1 MPREEGSIKL
11 LCLSDDRVFHS
22 QRDMVYLLSCD
33 LGTPGDGWMGGF
45 DHRLLLGWWCT
56 VNWYYGRCTRRIF
69 GLSERCGIKRLKLM
83 VNGIWSLH
91 TSPRMERILCTLSSP
106 WTVDLTWI
114 NCRSQF
120 KDVFDNFKR
129 NQVIRITMNTNYD
142 IIVLVLVQCATAK
155 KRV

>member
-1 MPREEGSIKL
+1 
-11 LCLSDDRVFHS
+11 
-22 QRDMVYLLSCD
+22 
-33 LGTPGDGWMGGF
+33 MGF
-45 DHRLLLGWWCT
+45 
-56 VNWYYGRCTRRIF
+56 
-69 GLSERCGIKRLKLM
+69 
-83 VNGIWSLH
+83 WSLY

-142 IIVLVLVQCATAK
+142 NIVLVLVQWATAK